1 MASPGTLGGP
11 KRKRIRICRNGR
23 TRVVILVGTIAIK
36 LPKLNN
42 WLQFLSG
49 LSANCREY
57 SRWEINKSA
66 NPPLCPVLFSSWGG
80 FLNVMRRVDRTVYD
94 SEWADLDIKSL
105 NPYTYNDDI
114 PENVGYLDGRLVM
127 IDYG

>member
-1 MASPGTLGGP
+1 
-11 KRKRIRICRNGR
+11 
-23 TRVVILVGTIAIK
+23 
-36 LPKLNN
+36 
-42 WLQFLSG
+42 
-49 LSANCREY
+49 
-57 SRWEINKSA
+57 
-66 NPPLCPVLFSSWGG
+66 
-80 FLNVMRRVDRTVYD
+80 MRRVDRTVYD